1 MLLYSPLS
9 FNEYVQSKANKCY
22 NIIGP
27 IKKLSIYLPREAF
40 RTYKSF
46 FRLNLDYGDMIFD
59 KANNESLKSRIE
71 SIQCKACKACIWR
84 AIQGTCRE
92 RLYRELGL
100 ETLSERRWFRKL
112 TFFYKIVKGLSARYP
127 TKYVNLKSTSSY
139 QTRLANKTIHKNF
152 PSEPKPLSILFSLLV
167 LENGTNYTT
176 PYEML
181 NLLSNLNRG

>member
-46 FRLNLDYGDMIFD
+46 VRLNLDYGDMIFD

-71 SIQCKACKACIWR
+71 SIQCKACKACI
-84 AIQGTCRE
+84 
-92 RLYRELGL
+92 
-100 ETLSERRWFRKL
+100 
-112 TFFYKIVKGLSARYP
+112 
-127 TKYVNLKSTSSY
+127 
-139 QTRLANKTIHKNF
+139 
-152 PSEPKPLSILFSLLV
+152 
-167 LENGTNYTT
+167 
-176 PYEML
+176 
-181 NLLSNLNRG
+181 